1 MTINGHANGHSRP
14 DILSRLADLDRQYW
28 ESRTEREQTE
38 QTYASGEHSR
48 MNPVPRGLD
57 PLGTDAD
64 YHYRTEANYFLHV
77 ERGRAAV
84 RNHPLVEQGINR
96 VIANLRLDDFT
107 LDVDSGDEVLD
118 ADVQASWEQWCGET
132 SAGRNL
138 CDYEGTRSFQQIAR
152 QSFFN
157 RCADGDI
164 IHLPTRE
171 GSIQTWESHHVRTPF
186 GMPRFAA
193 NDQNGIV
200 HGAEVVAGRTVA
212 YWITPFN
219 LPASGSLTRQGQ
231 AKRFPVFD
239 SEGRKITFWLG
250 FRHRFFQRRGI
261 SRLSAPRDAMTGFED
276 LNYAH
281 IKSSLRRALI
291 SYLMESTGPQ
301 ELKPLHGGSIPKA
314 GDRYARSHGLGL
326 ESVVIEQQGEPAQV
340 FKTPEGYKMEGWN
353 ANLPPDSWFEHS
365 ALLLT
370 MLAVNLD
377 LPLSFLLL
385 DGSLVNF
392 HGGRMTF
399 DQVKLRM
406 RQIQRDE
413 IQGFWAPIF
422 EWWLV
427 QKTTPGARLF
437 DPNLASAIARG
448 ADPYRYTFRP
458 HGWPY
463 VKPAEDVAAERE
475 AELNN
480 LKSRRCIL
488 AERGCDLDEV
498 DREIIRDRARALR
511 LATEQARELLTECPE
526 LGEDVGAIARELWY
540 GRDTEPSKTAAEIA
554 RQEEQAEAAEQS
566 QPMDDKEESRGR
578 E

>member
-1 MTINGHANGHSRP
+1 MISAPNGSANGHSKP
-14 DILSRLADLDRQYW
+14 DAINRLLELDRQYF
-28 ESRTEREQTE
+28 ESKKDREGFE
-38 QTYASGEHSR
+38 QSYASGEQSR
-48 MNPVPRGLD
+48 MNPVPRGVD

-64 YHYRTEANYFLHV
+64 YHYRTEQNYFLHV

-107 LDVDSGDEVLD
+107 LDVDSGDEAFD
-118 ADVQASWEQWCGET
+118 ADFQADWEGWAGET
-132 SAGRNL
+132 IAGRNL
-138 CDYEGTRSFQQIAR
+138 CDYEGTRSLQQISR

-157 RCADGDI
+157 RCSDGDI
-164 IHLPTRE
+164 VHLPTAE
-171 GSIQTWESHHVRTPF
+171 GCLQTWESHHIRTPF
-186 GMPRFAA
+186 GRTRFAA

-219 LPASGSLTRQGQ
+219 LPPAGSLTRRNQ
-231 AKRFPVFD
+231 ARRYPVFD
-239 SEGRKITFWLG
+239 ETGRKVTFWMG

-276 LNYAH
+276 LNYAN

-291 SYLMESTGPQ
+291 SYLMQQSKVPDLAPPGAGKIPQTGARYTT
-301 ELKPLHGGSIPKA
+301 LHGMGVESI
-314 GDRYARSHGLGL
+314 
-326 ESVVIEQQGEPAQV
+326 VVEQQGEPAQV
-340 FKTPEGYKMEGWN
+340 LKPPDGYSLEGWN
-353 ANLPPDSWFEHS
+353 ANLPPASWFEHS

-413 IQGFWAPIF
+413 IQGFWAPIY
-422 EWWLV
+422 EWWVL
-427 QKTTPGARLF
+427 QKSTPGSALY
-437 DPNLASAIARG
+437 DPKIASAIARG

-463 VKPAEDVAAERE
+463 VKPAEDVAAEKE
-475 AELNN
+475 AESNN
-480 LKSRRCIL
+480 LKSRRRIL
-488 AERGCDLDEV
+488 AERGDDLDEV
-498 DREIIRDRARALR
+498 DNEIIEDRARGLEKAVKR
-511 LATEQARELLTECPE
+511 ARKLASSCPE
-526 LGEDVGAIARELWY
+526 LGDDIGALGRELWY
-540 GRDTEPSKTAAEIA
+540 GRDAEPAPTAAQIA
-554 RQEEQAEAAEQS
+554 QTDEQMAATAEASNAAA
-566 QPMDDKEESRGR
+566 
-578 E
+578 

>member
-1 MTINGHANGHSRP
+1 MIANGHSKL
-14 DILSRLADLDRQYW
+14 DAIDRLISLDKQYW
-28 ESRTEREQTE
+28 TNRKERESFDQS
-38 QTYASGEHSR
+38 YAAGEHSR
-48 MNPVPRGLD
+48 MNPVPRGID

-64 YHYRTEANYFLHV
+64 YHYRTEQNYFLHV
-77 ERGRAAV
+77 ERGRIAV

-107 LDVDSGDEVLD
+107 LDVDSGDEAFD
-118 ADVQASWEQWCGET
+118 ADIQAAWEQWTGET
-132 SAGRNL
+132 QAGRNL

-157 RCADGDI
+157 RCSDGDI
-164 IHLPTRE
+164 IHLPLADGT
-171 GSIQTWESHHVRTPF
+171 IQTWESHHIRTPYGF
-186 GMPRFAA
+186 PKSQA

-200 HGAEVVAGRTVA
+200 HGAEVTNGKTVA

-219 LPASGSLTRQGQ
+219 LPSSGTLVRRGQ
-231 AKRFPVFD
+231 AKRYPVFD
-239 SEGRKITFWLG
+239 DEGNKQTLWLG
-250 FRHRFFQRRGI
+250 FRHRFCQRRGI

-276 LNYAH
+276 LNYAN

-291 SYLMESTGPQ
+291 SYLMESQGPAD
-301 ELKPLHGGSIPKA
+301 LTALGGGNLPKA
-314 GDRYARSHGLGL
+314 GDRYAKYHGLGL
-326 ESVVIEQQGEPAQV
+326 ESIIIEQQGEPAQV

-353 ANLPPDSWFEHS
+353 ANLPPASWFEHS

-406 RQIQRDE
+406 QQLQRDE
-413 IQGFWAPIF
+413 IQGFWAPTY
-422 EWWLV
+422 EWWLR
-427 QKTTPGARLF
+427 QKTTPGAALF
-437 DPNLASAIARG
+437 DPRFASAVVRG
-448 ADPYRYTFRP
+448 VDPSRYTFRP

-463 VKPAEDVAAERE
+463 VKPAEDVAAEKE
-475 AELNN
+475 AELHG

-488 AERGCDLDEV
+488 AERGYDLDEV
-498 DREIIRDRARALR
+498 DGEIIRDRARALR
-511 LATEQARELLTECPE
+511 LAVAEARTLVTDAPE
-526 LGEDVGAIARELWY
+526 LGDDIGALARELWY
-540 GRDTEPSKTAAEIA
+540 GRDAEPAKTASQIA
-554 RQEEQAEAAEQS
+554 DEQEQLAAAEAS
-566 QPMDDKEESRGR
+566 SGK
-578 E
+578 

>member
-1 MTINGHANGHSRP
+1 MISTANGSANGHSKP
-14 DILSRLADLDRQYW
+14 DAINRLLELDRQYL
-28 ESRTEREQTE
+28 ESKKDREGFE
-38 QTYASGEHSR
+38 QSYSSGEQSR
-48 MNPVPRGLD
+48 MNPVPRGVD

-64 YHYRTEANYFLHV
+64 YHYRTEQNYFLHV

-107 LDVDSGDEVLD
+107 LDVDSGVEDFD
-118 ADVQASWEQWCGET
+118 ADLQAEWEGWAGET
-132 SAGRNL
+132 IAGRNQ

-157 RCADGDI
+157 RCSDGDI
-164 IHLPTRE
+164 VHLPTNE
-171 GSIQTWESHHVRTPF
+171 GSIQTWESHHIRTPF
-186 GMPRFAA
+186 GRTRFAA

-200 HGAEVVAGRTVA
+200 HGAEVMAGKTVA

-219 LPASGSLTRQGQ
+219 LGAFGTLTRRNQ
-231 AKRFPVFD
+231 ARRYPVFD
-239 SEGRKITFWLG
+239 QNGRKITFWLG

-276 LNYAH
+276 LNYAN

-291 SYLMESTGPQ
+291 SYLMQQSKVPDLAPPGAGKIPQTGPRYTTQ
-301 ELKPLHGGSIPKA
+301 HGMGVESI
-314 GDRYARSHGLGL
+314 
-326 ESVVIEQQGEPAQV
+326 VVEQQGEPAQV
-340 FKTPEGYKMEGWN
+340 IKPPEGYSIEGWN
-353 ANLPPDSWFEHS
+353 ANLPPASWFEHS

-413 IQGFWAPIF
+413 IQGFWAPIY
-422 EWWLV
+422 EWWIL
-427 QKTTPGARLF
+427 QKTTPGAALF
-437 DPNLASAIARG
+437 NPKIASAIARG

-463 VKPAEDVAAERE
+463 VKPAEDVAAEKE
-475 AELNN
+475 AEATN
-480 LKSRRCIL
+480 LKSRRRIL
-488 AERGCDLDEV
+488 AERGDDLDEV
-498 DREIIRDRARALR
+498 DKEIIRDRSRALR
-511 LATEQARELLTECPE
+511 ASVKEARELLKECPE
-526 LGEDVGAIARELWY
+526 LGEDIGSVARELWY
-540 GRDTEPSKTAAEIA
+540 GRDVEPAATAAQISQQ
-554 RQEEQAEAAEQS
+554 QEQMEATAEASNAAA
-566 QPMDDKEESRGR
+566 
-578 E
+578 